1 MKVHLQYIL
10 IVVVCLLLAG
20 MATAQQSRAD
30 SLFAI
35 WSDKSNSDADR
46 VEAFYQRFN
55 PVVDEAT
62 NPEAARWAPGLQE
75 VMELAPMAGKEEYMG
90 RFLFLL
96 SGVQIVYT

>member
-1 MKVHLQYIL
+1 MKYFQRIFLSIL
-10 IVVVCLLLAG
+10 YFLLVFQAK
-20 MATAQQSRAD
+20 AQDTARAD

-90 RFLFLL
+90 RFLFL
-96 SGVQIVYT
+96 